1 MVNIRSLFEGQLK
14 MDLPLLFF
22 AVMSLSFSLSQY
34 ASFFF
39 SSLSLTDNSSLY
51 IQFLHFYFLYFI
63 LLPPPPSE
71 QWGDEKF
78 LIQSSD
84 DQSFSL
90 LPPPRAILLGCKL
103 FNTYLCTLFEQIFYF
118 ELFIWMGSSFSQEAN
133 SLVIN
138 ITKKYI

>member
-63 LLPPPPSE
+63 LLPPPPVNSGVMKNSWFNPVMINLFLSCLLHVLFYWAANFSTPISVHYLNRYFTLNCLFG
-71 QWGDEKF
+71 WGVAFHKR
-78 LIQSSD
+78 Q
-84 DQSFSL
+84 
-90 LPPPRAILLGCKL
+90 ILL
-103 FNTYLCTLFEQIFYF
+103 
-118 ELFIWMGSSFSQEAN
+118 
-133 SLVIN
+133 
-138 ITKKYI
+138 